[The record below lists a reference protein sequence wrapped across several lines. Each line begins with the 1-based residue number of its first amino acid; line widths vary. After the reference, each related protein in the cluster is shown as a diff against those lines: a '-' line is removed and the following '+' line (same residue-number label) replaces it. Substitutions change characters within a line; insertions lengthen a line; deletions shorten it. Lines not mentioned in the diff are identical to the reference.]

1 MTVVRI
7 NYPIKRRWN
16 QKTFFYLFFF
26 GEQFMLRSLETA
38 ATGMDSQQ
46 QLIDTLSNNLA
57 NVNTTGFKASRAN
70 FQDLLYQN
78 IRAPGL
84 QSTTGTVAPSGIQI
98 GSGSRLQSV
107 DKSFEQ
113 GSIKITN
120 KDTDL
125 AINGK
130 GFFRIQT
137 ADGSIAYT
145 RDGNFHRNADGRIVT
160 SEGLPLIPEIV
171 VPVNTVNLSIG
182 MDGIVNAKVTGEVE
196 PRNLGQIQIANFINP
211 AGLNAVGRNL
221 FQQTPGSGEPLA
233 SVPGDNG
240 TGTLGQGQLEAS
252 NVNIVQEMVQMIVGQ
267 RAYELNSKVIKTGDE
282 MLASTNQ
289 MK

>member
-1 MTVVRI
+1 
-7 NYPIKRRWN
+7 
-16 QKTFFYLFFF
+16 
-26 GEQFMLRSLETA
+26 MLRSLETA